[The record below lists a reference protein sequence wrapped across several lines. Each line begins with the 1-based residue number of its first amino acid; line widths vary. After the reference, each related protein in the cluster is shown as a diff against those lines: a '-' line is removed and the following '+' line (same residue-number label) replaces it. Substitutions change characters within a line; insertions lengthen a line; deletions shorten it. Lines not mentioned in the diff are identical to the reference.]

1 MKTTKHPTELTDAEA
16 AAIVD
21 AFDDAPDASYVVTE
35 QDALIELRAAAA
47 AVETQR
53 AASRLQHF
61 APAETA
67 PRGESSALSS
77 A

>member
-1 MKTTKHPTELTDAEA
+1 MKTTKHPTELTDDEA

-21 AFDDAPDASYVVTE
+21 AFDDAPDDRYVVTQ
-35 QDALIELRAAAA
+35 QDALIELRAPRRR
-47 AVETQR
+47 VETQR